1 MDNML
6 SHLDVLKQYWS
17 HDSFRPMQEEIVMS
31 VLKNRDTLALLPTG
45 GGKSVCFQIP
55 AIMKEGICIV
65 VTPLIALMKDQVE
78 NLRKKGIKAL
88 AVYSGMTSGE
98 IDAAF
103 DNAIY
108 GNYKFLYLSP
118 ERLRSD
124 IFRVRLEKMNVS
136 YLVVDEAHC
145 ISEWGYDFR
154 PDYLLI
160 KDVLEITGPIPVI
173 ALTATAT
180 PKVAADIVEKLGFR
194 EPNIIKSSFSRN
206 NLAYIVRY
214 CEDKNGQLLRVIRG
228 VKGSGIVYVRERKRA
243 EEIALFLKAQGLSAD
258 SYHAGYSTDLRSRK
272 QDDWKSGITDIIV
285 STNAFGM
292 GIDKPD
298 VRFVCHFDLPESL
311 EAYFQEAGRAGR
323 DGVKSYAVQL
333 WNNNDVKRLK
343 QIVNIS
349 FPEIEYIKDVYQKL
363 YKFFDYTYGTGKGD
377 AQRFNLAEFSLKYK
391 LHAGSVYYAIKYM
404 ESEGYLELT
413 EELDNPSRVMFI
425 VNRDELYMVQL
436 KNESLDSFI
445 KSLLRIYTGLFSE
458 FVSIDEEYIARVLR
472 NSKAA
477 VTSMLMRLSRM
488 GIMSY
493 IPGARSPL
501 LIFNE
506 ERLEEKGIY
515 LPESRYNAKKEMH
528 MGRAES
534 VITYVSQ
541 DSTCRSQYL
550 LDYFGED
557 DSPECGECDICIA
570 NRKSDGRYKEIE
582 RQIVEALSNGS
593 VEITGFTSF
602 ISAENKLIISSIR
615 EMCDRGVL
623 KIEGDTVTLVSK
635 RG

>member
-1 MDNML
+1 ML

-206 NLAYIVRY
+206 
-214 CEDKNGQLLRVIRG
+214 
-228 VKGSGIVYVRERKRA
+228 
-243 EEIALFLKAQGLSAD
+243 
-258 SYHAGYSTDLRSRK
+258 
-272 QDDWKSGITDIIV
+272 
-285 STNAFGM
+285 
-292 GIDKPD
+292 
-298 VRFVCHFDLPESL
+298 
-311 EAYFQEAGRAGR
+311 
-323 DGVKSYAVQL
+323 
-333 WNNNDVKRLK
+333 
-343 QIVNIS
+343 
-349 FPEIEYIKDVYQKL
+349 
-363 YKFFDYTYGTGKGD
+363 
-377 AQRFNLAEFSLKYK
+377 
-391 LHAGSVYYAIKYM
+391 
-404 ESEGYLELT
+404 
-413 EELDNPSRVMFI
+413 
-425 VNRDELYMVQL
+425 
-436 KNESLDSFI
+436 
-445 KSLLRIYTGLFSE
+445 
-458 FVSIDEEYIARVLR
+458 
-472 NSKAA
+472 
-477 VTSMLMRLSRM
+477 
-488 GIMSY
+488 
-493 IPGARSPL
+493 
-501 LIFNE
+501 
-506 ERLEEKGIY
+506 
-515 LPESRYNAKKEMH
+515 
-528 MGRAES
+528 
-534 VITYVSQ
+534 
-541 DSTCRSQYL
+541 
-550 LDYFGED
+550 
-557 DSPECGECDICIA
+557 
-570 NRKSDGRYKEIE
+570 
-582 RQIVEALSNGS
+582 
-593 VEITGFTSF
+593 
-602 ISAENKLIISSIR
+602 
-615 EMCDRGVL
+615 
-623 KIEGDTVTLVSK
+623 
-635 RG
+635 